1 MNWIEAIQTVGVSA
15 VFVLIMAYFVKYMF
29 DKFTEMIDTMNTQHK
44 EEMTTVN
51 EALLNNTV
59 ALQELTDLLKAEK
72 GGESQ

>member
-44 EEMTTVN
+44 EEMSTVN

>member
-44 EEMTTVN
+44 EEMSTVN

-72 GGESQ
+72 GGETQ

>member
-44 EEMTTVN
+44 EEMSTVN

-59 ALQELTDLLKAEK
+59 AIQELTDLLKAEK

>member
-1 MNWIEAIQTVGVSA
+1 MSWIEAIQTVGVSA

-44 EEMTTVN
+44 EEMSTVN

>member
-29 DKFTEMIDTMNTQHK
+29 DKFTAMIDTLNAQHK

-51 EALLNNTV
+51 DALLNNTV
-59 ALQELTDLLKAEK
+59 AIQELTDLLKSEK
-72 GGESQ
+72 GGETQ

>member
-1 MNWIEAIQTVGVSA
+1 MNWVEAIQTVGVSA

-44 EEMTTVN
+44 EEMSTVN

>member
-1 MNWIEAIQTVGVSA
+1 MNWVEAIQSVGVSA

-44 EEMTTVN
+44 EEMSTVN

-59 ALQELTDLLKAEK
+59 ALQELTDLLKSEK

>member
-29 DKFTEMIDTMNTQHK
+29 DKFTEMINDQNAKHK
-44 EEMTTVN
+44 EEMTAVN

-59 ALQELTDLLKAEK
+59 ALQELTDLLKSEK
-72 GGESQ
+72 GGET

>member
-1 MNWIEAIQTVGVSA
+1 MNWVEAIQTVGVSA

-44 EEMTTVN
+44 EEMSTVN

-59 ALQELTDLLKAEK
+59 AIQELTDLLKAEK
-72 GGESQ
+72 GGET